1 MKKIKKNNYIN
12 FKQFQD
18 YFLKFVENKKNIYHP
33 LTWINGSPKLGKNI
47 YIGGFSE
54 INSKGAKV
62 KIGNNCD
69 IASFVS
75 INVADSHL
83 KTIGKRKKIIK
94 KNIYIGNNVFI
105 GSHSV
110 VLGGTKIGN
119 NSVVA
124 AGTIL
129 RGEKIPEFS
138 LAFGNPAK
146 IYKGYY
152 KKK

>member
-1 MKKIKKNNYIN
+1 MKKIKKIDKID

-33 LTWINGSPKLGKNI
+33 LAWINGSPKLGKNI

-54 INSKGAKV
+54 INSKGAKII
-62 KIGNNCD
+62 IGSNCD

-83 KTIGKRKKIIK
+83 KTIGKRKKVVK
-94 KNIYIGNNVFI
+94 KNIYIGNSVFI

-138 LAFGNPAK
+138 LVLGNPAK